1 MKTLSAPLATPQP
14 ATRPSQR
21 QDRLAH
27 GLIIAAGALCFLLLA
42 WGHLGLGAL
51 LIPPPHTATQQTQR
65 VGRLTVALA
74 LDSGQ
79 LTAAGPNTVS
89 FTLTDA
95 DGHAIIGASA
105 VAHPEMVTMAMEAP
119 GVVATP
125 SAAPGSYT
133 AHPRFAMAGDWR
145 LVVTISRPGYGPQT
159 LSFPVSVRWN

>member
-1 MKTLSAPLATPQP
+1 MKTLSAPRATPQP
-14 ATRPSQR
+14 TPRDQRQR

-27 GLIIAAGALCFLLLA
+27 GLILAAGALCFLLLA

-51 LIPPPHTATQQTQR
+51 LIPPPHTAAQQTQR
-65 VGRLTVALA
+65 AGRLTVALA

-95 DGHAIIGASA
+95 DGHAIIGAAA

-119 GVVATP
+119 SVVATP
-125 SAAPGSYT
+125 GAPGSYT

-159 LSFPVSVRWN
+159 LSFPVSVRWS